1 VFYSTAP
8 APTPAPAAD
17 IAPGCADREGSL
29 RILLAEDDPVSRR
42 VVCTQLARFGH
53 EVITANDGEEALR
66 LIEQPDSPSLVI
78 LDWMM
83 PGLDGI
89 ELCHRIRARVP
100 QPYVY
105 ILLLTAKSS
114 KEDIVTALD
123 AGADDFLSK
132 PAAAEE
138 LRARIQAGVRIVALH
153 TALAHRVTELERLLS
168 QVKQL
173 HGLLPICSY
182 CKRVRNDHNYWQ
194 QVETYISERTDAMFS
209 HGFCPECYEKHIRP
223 QMEETR
229 RPAITDP

>member
-1 VFYSTAP
+1 
-8 APTPAPAAD
+8 
-17 IAPGCADREGSL
+17 L

-42 VVCTQLARFGH
+42 VVTTQLARFGH
-53 EVITANDGEEALR
+53 EVIPAEDGEEALR

-89 ELCHRIRARVP
+89 ELCRRIRARAP

-105 ILLLTAKSS
+105 ILLLTAKSA

-132 PAAAEE
+132 PAAADE

-153 TALAHRVTELERLLS
+153 TALTHRVTELERLLS
-168 QVKQL
+168 QVKEL

-182 CKRVRNDHNYWQ
+182 CKRVRNDQNYWQ
-194 QVETYISERTDAMFS
+194 QVETYISERTGAMFS
-209 HGFCPECYEKHIRP
+209 HGFCPDCFEKHVRP
-223 QMEETR
+223 QIQEIR
-229 RPAITDP
+229 RTPSLG